1 MCFEVSRAERQRG
14 HELWSKGKRAAP
26 FSLRLSF
33 EERTKVEAN
42 AGNMPVAAYIKSLL
56 FADDAPR
63 YQARSKEPVKDHQAL
78 AQVLACLGASRL
90 SSNLNQLA
98 HSTHVATFYFDEDTK
113 AAIQGACRDVRI
125 MRQLLMTALGL
136 KLDGEERPRESVAQ
150 SFTRA
155 TVPTRPRP

>member
-1 MCFEVSRAERQRG
+1 MAERAVDER
-14 HELWSKGKRAAP
+14 SYGKREAP

-63 YQARSKEPVKDHQAL
+63 YQSRSKEPVKDRQAL

-113 AAIQGACRDVRI
+113 LAILGACNDVRV

-136 KLDGEERPRESVAQ
+136 QVEESRERESVAQ
-150 SFTRA
+150 SFTCA
-155 TVPTRPRP
+155 TVPQPQVEMMREAP